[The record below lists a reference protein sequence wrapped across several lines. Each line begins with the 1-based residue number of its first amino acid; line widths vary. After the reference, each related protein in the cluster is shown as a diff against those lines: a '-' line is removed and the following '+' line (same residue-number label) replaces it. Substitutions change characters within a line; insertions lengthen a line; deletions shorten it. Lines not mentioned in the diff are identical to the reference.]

1 MTRLATN
8 RANRENKD
16 NEKTRIQFDRR
27 RHRPVTQIGG
37 AEITLTADTAAQIA
51 QPRLATPFVG
61 REITI
66 LRLIDL
72 AAESLVVTALLV
84 ELALVLANV
93 VARVYFQHS
102 FLWTDEIARL
112 ALSILAFIGG
122 AVAYRRRDHAFV
134 RVILSRLPARGERG
148 CLAFADV
155 IVLFVA
161 GITGFASAEF
171 LASSWDELT
180 PIFQMPAALI
190 ALPLPIGMAL
200 LMLYASVNLVRE
212 HGRMALGVG
221 VVFAAFVAIAALTRD
236 VWLPLLGDDASI
248 IAALSL
254 FFVAI
259 LAGVPVGFVLLL
271 STATYLWGTGTASL
285 VVLPQTMVNG
295 TGNFILLAVPFFILA
310 GLVMERGGISIRLV
324 RFIHALVGH
333 MRGGL
338 LQVTVGS
345 MYVVSGLSGSKPA
358 DVAAV
363 GTVMRDELSE
373 RHGAAEGAAVLAAS
387 AVMGETVPPSI
398 AMLIVG
404 SITNVS
410 LGAMFIGGLV
420 PAAVM
425 ALCLMMLI
433 YVRARAGG
441 APRLPRAG
449 LNVVARAGLGAVL
462 PLLMP
467 GTLLAGILLGVATPT
482 EIAAIAVVYG
492 ILLSS
497 LVYRE
502 MTLRGFMRIV
512 LDTTALTGVL
522 LFIFAAAS
530 SFSWTLTVAYLPQR
544 LVVLLQSVGDSAA
557 IFMVCS
563 IVLLI
568 LVGVLLEGLP
578 SLNVLAPLLI
588 PIAGKL
594 GLSELHYA
602 LVLIIAMGIGGFMPF
617 AGVGFY
623 VCCAVM
629 RCDIETASR
638 AMLPYLVMLIAGLLV
653 VAFVPWFT
661 LFLPH
666 YFGFRG

>member
-1 MTRLATN
+1 MDASAVEVLS
-8 RANRENKD
+8 
-16 NEKTRIQFDRR
+16 
-27 RHRPVTQIGG
+27 
-37 AEITLTADTAAQIA
+37 ADTEGLVSSAALDA
-51 QPRLATPFVG
+51 SPAG
-61 REITI
+61 REGTA
-66 LRLIDL
+66 LWLIDR
-72 AAESLVVTALLV
+72 AAEGLIVAALLG
-84 ELALVLANV
+84 ELVLVLANV
-93 VARVYFQHS
+93 AARIYFQRS

-112 ALSILAFIGG
+112 APSILAFVGG

-134 RVILSRLPARGERG
+134 RVILSRLPSRGERG
-148 CLAFADV
+148 CLALADV
-155 IVLFVA
+155 VVLFVA
-161 GITGFASAEF
+161 GITGYVSIEF
-171 LASSWDELT
+171 LGSSWGELT

-200 LMLYASVNLVRE
+200 LMLYSAINLKRD
-212 HGRMALGVG
+212 HGMMALWVG
-221 VVFAAFVAIAALTRD
+221 AGFAAVITVAALTRD
-236 VWLPLLGDDASI
+236 SWLPLLGDDAAI

-254 FFVAI
+254 FFIAI

-324 RFIHALVGH
+324 RFIYALVGH
-333 MRGGL
+333 MKGGL
-338 LQVTVGS
+338 LQVTVAS

-363 GTVMRDELSE
+363 GTVMRDELGE

-404 SITNVS
+404 SITSVS
-410 LGAMFIGGLV
+410 VGGMFIGGLI

-425 ALCLMMLI
+425 AICLMVLI
-433 YVRARAGG
+433 YVRARADGT
-441 APRLPRAG
+441 PRTPRASTS
-449 LNVVARAGLGAVL
+449 VMARAGLGAIL

-467 GTLLAGILLGVATPT
+467 GTLLAGILLGIATPT
-482 EIAAIAVVYG
+482 EIAALAVVYG
-492 ILLSS
+492 LLLSA

-502 MTLRGFMRIV
+502 MNFNGFIRIAI
-512 LDTTALTGVL
+512 DTAALTGVL

-544 LVVLLQSVGDSAA
+544 LVTLLQSVGDSQT
-557 IFMVCS
+557 IFMICS

-629 RCDIETASR
+629 RCNIETASR
-638 AMLPYLVMLIAGLLV
+638 AMLPYLVMLIAGLLI

-661 LFLPH
+661 LALPH

>member
-1 MTRLATN
+1 LRFDVM
-8 RANRENKD
+8 
-16 NEKTRIQFDRR
+16 RISA
-27 RHRPVTQIGG
+27 
-37 AEITLTADTAAQIA
+37 AEVITIEVEEQIA
-51 QPRLATPFVG
+51 LSRHVAAPVQPESMP
-61 REITI
+61 
-66 LRLIDL
+66 LRLVDL
-72 AAESLVVTALLV
+72 AAESLIVAALLG
-84 ELALVLANV
+84 ELVLVLANV
-93 VARVYFQHS
+93 LARVYFHRS

-134 RVILSRLPARGERG
+134 RVILSRLPVRGERG
-148 CLAFADV
+148 CLALADV
-155 IVLFVA
+155 VVLFVA
-161 GITGFASAEF
+161 GITGFASIEF
-171 LASSWDELT
+171 LTSSWGELT

-190 ALPLPIGMAL
+190 ALPLPIGMVL
-200 LMLYASVNLVRE
+200 LMLYAGVNLRRD
-212 HGRMALGVG
+212 HGAMALGVG
-221 VVFAAFVAIAALTRD
+221 GVFAATITVAALTRD
-236 VWLPLLGDDASI
+236 IWLPLLGDDAAI

-254 FFVAI
+254 FFFAI

-310 GLVMERGGISIRLV
+310 GLVMERGGISVRLV

-333 MRGGL
+333 TRGGL
-338 LQVTVGS
+338 LQVTVAS

-363 GTVMRDELSE
+363 GTVMRDELRE
-373 RHGAAEGAAVLAAS
+373 RHGAAEGAAALAAS

-404 SITNVS
+404 SITSVS
-410 LGAMFIGGLV
+410 VGAMFIGGLI

-425 ALCLMMLI
+425 ALCLMVLI
-433 YVRARAGG
+433 YLRARASG
-441 APRLPRAG
+441 APRTPRASARV
-449 LNVVARAGLGAVL
+449 LARAGLGAIL
-462 PLLMP
+462 PLMMP
-467 GTLLAGILLGVATPT
+467 GALLAGILLGAATPT
-482 EIAAIAVVYG
+482 EIAALAVVYG
-492 ILLSS
+492 IMLSS
-497 LVYRE
+497 VMYRE
-502 MTLRGFMRIV
+502 MSLQGFVRIA
-512 LDTTALTGVL
+512 LDTAALTGVL

-544 LVVLLQSVGDSAA
+544 LVVLLQSAGDSQA
-557 IFMVCS
+557 IFMICS

-629 RCDIETASR
+629 RCNIETASR
-638 AMLPYLVMLIAGLLV
+638 AMLPYLIVLLAGLLI

-666 YFGFRG
+666 YFGFHG

>member
-1 MTRLATN
+1 MRSHAVEIMTV
-8 RANRENKD
+8 EV
-16 NEKTRIQFDRR
+16 E
-27 RHRPVTQIGG
+27 
-37 AEITLTADTAAQIA
+37 EQIA
-51 QPRLATPFVG
+51 LSRNVAVPAGPESTP
-61 REITI
+61 
-66 LRLIDL
+66 LRLVDL
-72 AAESLVVTALLV
+72 AAESLIVAALLG
-84 ELALVLANV
+84 ELMLVLANV
-93 VARVYFQHS
+93 LARVYFHHS

-134 RVILSRLPARGERG
+134 RVILSRLPNGGERG
-148 CLAFADV
+148 CLALADV
-155 IVLFVA
+155 VVLFVA
-161 GITGFASAEF
+161 GITGFVSIEF
-171 LASSWDELT
+171 LASSWGELT

-190 ALPLPIGMAL
+190 ALPLPVGMAL
-200 LMLYASVNLVRE
+200 LMLYAAVNLRRD
-212 HGRMALGVG
+212 HGAMALGVG
-221 VVFAAFVAIAALTRD
+221 LVFAVFVTIAALTRD
-236 VWLPLLGDDASI
+236 VWLPWLGDDAAI

-254 FFVAI
+254 FFFAI

-271 STATYLWGTGTASL
+271 STATYLWGTGTAPL

-324 RFIHALVGH
+324 RFIHTLVGH
-333 MRGGL
+333 MQGGL
-338 LQVTVGS
+338 LQVTVAS

-410 LGAMFIGGLV
+410 VGAMFIGGLA

-425 ALCLMMLI
+425 ALCLMALI
-433 YVRARAGG
+433 YVRARASGV
-441 APRLPRAG
+441 PRIPRAG
-449 LNVVARAGLGAVL
+449 TGVIARAGLGAIL

-482 EIAAIAVVYG
+482 EIAALAVVYG

-497 LVYRE
+497 VVYRE
-502 MTLRGFMRIV
+502 MDLRGFIRIA
-512 LDTTALTGVL
+512 LDTAALTGVL

-544 LVVLLQSVGDSAA
+544 LVVLLQSVGDSQI
-557 IFMVCS
+557 IFMICS

-629 RCDIETASR
+629 RCNIETASR
-638 AMLPYLVMLIAGLLV
+638 AMLPYLIVLLAGLLI

>member
-1 MTRLATN
+1 MVALSDASPVALSDTGTEVPR
-8 RANRENKD
+8 RES
-16 NEKTRIQFDRR
+16 
-27 RHRPVTQIGG
+27 
-37 AEITLTADTAAQIA
+37 
-51 QPRLATPFVG
+51 TP
-61 REITI
+61 
-66 LRLIDL
+66 LRYIDF
-72 AAESLVVTALLV
+72 AAEALVVAALLG
-84 ELALVLANV
+84 ELVLVLANV
-93 VARVYFQHS
+93 AARVFFASS
-102 FLWTDEIARL
+102 FLWMDEVARL

-134 RVILSRLPARGERG
+134 RVVLSRLPPNGERA
-148 CLAFADV
+148 CLALAEV
-155 IVLFVA
+155 VVLFVA
-161 GITGFASAEF
+161 VMTGYVSFEF
-171 LASSWDELT
+171 LGSSWGEYT

-190 ALPLPIGMAL
+190 ALPLPVGMAL
-200 LMLYASVNLVRE
+200 LALYAAIGLRRD
-212 HGRMALGVG
+212 HGMMALWMG
-221 VVFAAFVAIAALTRD
+221 AAFAVVVTIAAFTRD
-236 VWLPLLGDDASI
+236 VWLPWLGDDAAI
-248 IAALSL
+248 IAALGL

-295 TGNFILLAVPFFILA
+295 TGSFILLAVPFFILA

-333 MRGGL
+333 MQGGL
-338 LQVTVGS
+338 LQVTVAS
-345 MYVVSGLSGSKPA
+345 MYLVSGLSGSKPA

-363 GTVMRDELSE
+363 GTVMRDELRE
-373 RHGAAEGAAVLAAS
+373 RHSAAEGTAVLAAA

-404 SITNVS
+404 SITSVS
-410 LGAMFIGGLV
+410 VGAMFIGGLI

-425 ALCLMMLI
+425 AVCLMVLI
-433 YVRARAGG
+433 YVRARSSG
-441 APRLPRAG
+441 APRTPRASAA
-449 LNVVARAGLGAVL
+449 VMARAGLGAIL

-467 GTLLAGILLGVATPT
+467 ASLLAGILFGIATPT
-482 EIAAIAVVYG
+482 EISALAVVYG
-492 ILLSS
+492 LLLSAF
-497 LVYRE
+497 LYRE
-502 MTLRGFMRIV
+502 MSWQTFIRIV
-512 LDTTALTGVL
+512 IDTAALTGVL

-544 LVVLLQSVGDSAA
+544 LVSLLQSVGNSQT
-557 IFMVCS
+557 IFMLCS

-638 AMLPYLVMLIAGLLV
+638 AMLPYLIMLIAGLLF
-653 VAFVPWFT
+653 VAGVPWFT
-661 LFLPH
+661 LALPH
-666 YFGFRG
+666 YFGFNG

>member
-1 MTRLATN
+1 MDIVAAEAGEPLASS
-8 RANRENKD
+8 RE
-16 NEKTRIQFDRR
+16 
-27 RHRPVTQIGG
+27 G
-37 AEITLTADTAAQIA
+37 TASA
-51 QPRLATPFVG
+51 G
-61 REITI
+61 REVTA

-72 AAESLVVTALLV
+72 AAEGVIVAALLG
-84 ELALVLANV
+84 ELVLVLANV
-93 VARVYFQHS
+93 AARVYFQRS
-102 FLWTDEIARL
+102 FLWTDEVARL

-134 RVILSRLPARGERG
+134 RVILSRLPSRGERG
-148 CLAFADV
+148 CLALADV
-155 IVLFVA
+155 VVLFVA
-161 GITGFASAEF
+161 GITGFVSIGF
-171 LASSWDELT
+171 LSSSWGELT

-200 LMLYASVNLVRE
+200 LMLYAAVNLRRD
-212 HGRMALGVG
+212 HGTMALWVG
-221 VVFAAFVAIAALTRD
+221 AAFAATVTIAALTRD
-236 VWLPLLGDDASI
+236 AWLPLLGDDAAI

-254 FFVAI
+254 FFIAI

-324 RFIHALVGH
+324 RFIYALVGH
-333 MRGGL
+333 MKGGL
-338 LQVTVGS
+338 LQVTVAS

-404 SITNVS
+404 SITSVS
-410 LGAMFIGGLV
+410 VGGMFIGGLI

-425 ALCLMMLI
+425 AICLMILI
-433 YVRARAGG
+433 YVRARASGTPG
-441 APRLPRAG
+441 TPRASAG
-449 LNVVARAGLGAVL
+449 VIARAGFGAIL

-467 GTLLAGILLGVATPT
+467 GTLLAGILLGIATPT
-482 EIAAIAVVYG
+482 EIAALAVVYVL
-492 ILLSS
+492 LLSA
-497 LVYRE
+497 LLYRE
-502 MTLRGFMRIV
+502 MSLSGFIRIAI
-512 LDTTALTGVL
+512 DTAALTGVL

-530 SFSWTLTVAYLPQR
+530 SFSWTLTIAMLPQR
-544 LVVLLQSVGDSAA
+544 LVSLLQSVGDSQA
-557 IFMVCS
+557 IFMICS

-638 AMLPYLVMLIAGLLV
+638 AMLPYLIMLVAGLLI

-661 LFLPH
+661 LALPH
-666 YFGFRG
+666 YFGFHG

>member
-1 MTRLATN
+1 MRVGAMEVVLTDAGEPVALSRAATL
-8 RANRENKD
+8 
-16 NEKTRIQFDRR
+16 
-27 RHRPVTQIGG
+27 PV
-37 AEITLTADTAAQIA
+37 
-51 QPRLATPFVG
+51 R
-61 REITI
+61 REITA
-66 LRLIDL
+66 LRFVDL
-72 AAESLVVTALLV
+72 AAESVIVAALLC
-84 ELALVLANV
+84 ELVLVLANV
-93 VARVYFQHS
+93 AARVYFQHS
-102 FLWTDEIARL
+102 FLWTDEVARL

-134 RVILSRLPARGERG
+134 RIILSRLPSRGERG
-148 CLAFADV
+148 CLALADV
-155 IVLFVA
+155 VVLFVA
-161 GITGFASAEF
+161 GLTGFVSIEF
-171 LASSWDELT
+171 LGSSWGELT

-200 LMLYASVNLVRE
+200 LMLYAGVNLRRD
-212 HGRMALGVG
+212 HGAMAVGVG
-221 VVFAAFVAIAALTRD
+221 AVFAAAITVAALTRD
-236 VWLPLLGDDASI
+236 TWLPLLGDDAAI

-254 FFVAI
+254 FFFAI

-333 MRGGL
+333 MQGGL
-338 LQVTVGS
+338 LQVTVAS

-363 GTVMRDELSE
+363 GTVMRDELGE

-410 LGAMFIGGLV
+410 VGAMFIGGLA

-425 ALCLMMLI
+425 ALCLMVLI
-433 YVRARAGG
+433 YVRARASG
-441 APRLPRAG
+441 APRTPRARTG
-449 LNVVARAGLGAVL
+449 VVARAGLGAIL
-462 PLLMP
+462 PMLMP

-482 EIAAIAVVYG
+482 EIAALAVVYG
-492 ILLSS
+492 ILLST

-502 MTLRGFMRIV
+502 MTLQGFIRMA
-512 LDTTALTGVL
+512 LDTAALTGVL

-544 LVVLLQSVGDSAA
+544 LVGLLQSVGDSQA
-557 IFMVCS
+557 IFMICS

-638 AMLPYLVMLIAGLLV
+638 AMFPYLVVLLAGLLI

>member
-1 MTRLATN
+1 MTDTGEPIALSGVATSS
-8 RANRENKD
+8 
-16 NEKTRIQFDRR
+16 DR
-27 RHRPVTQIGG
+27 P
-37 AEITLTADTAAQIA
+37 EITLL
-51 QPRLATPFVG
+51 RFV
-61 REITI
+61 
-66 LRLIDL
+66 DL
-72 AAESLVVTALLV
+72 AAESAIVTALLG
-84 ELALVLANV
+84 ELVLVLANV
-93 VARVYFQHS
+93 AARVYFQHS
-102 FLWTDEIARL
+102 FLWTDEVARL

-134 RVILSRLPARGERG
+134 RVILSRLPLGVERG
-148 CLAFADV
+148 CLALADV
-155 IVLFVA
+155 VVLFVA
-161 GITGFASAEF
+161 GLTGFASIEF
-171 LASSWDELT
+171 LASSWGELT
-180 PIFQMPAALI
+180 PIFQLPAALI
-190 ALPLPIGMAL
+190 AVPLPIGMAL
-200 LMLYASVNLVRE
+200 LMLYAGVNLRRD
-212 HGRMALGVG
+212 HGAMALGVG
-221 VVFAAFVAIAALTRD
+221 VVFAVVITVAALTRD
-236 VWLPLLGDDASI
+236 IWLPLLGDDASI
-248 IAALSL
+248 IAALGL
-254 FFVAI
+254 FFFAI

-324 RFIHALVGH
+324 RFIYALVGH
-333 MRGGL
+333 VRGGL
-338 LQVTVGS
+338 LQVTVAS

-363 GTVMRDELSE
+363 GTVMRDELGE
-373 RHGAAEGAAVLAAS
+373 RHGPAEGAAVLAAS

-410 LGAMFIGGLV
+410 VGAMFIGGLV

-425 ALCLMMLI
+425 ALCLMALI
-433 YVRARAGG
+433 YLRARASG
-441 APRLPRAG
+441 APRSPRAG
-449 LNVVARAGLGAVL
+449 AGVVARAGLGAIL

-467 GTLLAGILLGVATPT
+467 GTLLAGILLGIATPT

-497 LVYRE
+497 VVYRE
-502 MTLRGFMRIV
+502 MNLQGFIRIAI
-512 LDTTALTGVL
+512 DTAALTGVL

-544 LVVLLQSVGDSAA
+544 LVALLQSVGDSQT
-557 IFMVCS
+557 IFMICS
-563 IVLLI
+563 VVLLI
-568 LVGVLLEGLP
+568 VVGVLLEGLP

-629 RCDIETASR
+629 RCNIETASR
-638 AMLPYLVMLIAGLLV
+638 AMLPYLVVLLVGLLI

>member
-1 MTRLATN
+1 
-8 RANRENKD
+8 
-16 NEKTRIQFDRR
+16 
-27 RHRPVTQIGG
+27 VT
-37 AEITLTADTAAQIA
+37 IT
-51 QPRLATPFVG
+51 
-61 REITI
+61 
-66 LRLIDL
+66 
-72 AAESLVVTALLV
+72 
-84 ELALVLANV
+84 
-93 VARVYFQHS
+93 
-102 FLWTDEIARL
+102 
-112 ALSILAFIGG
+112 
-122 AVAYRRRDHAFV
+122 
-134 RVILSRLPARGERG
+134 
-148 CLAFADV
+148 
-155 IVLFVA
+155 
-161 GITGFASAEF
+161 
-171 LASSWDELT
+171 
-180 PIFQMPAALI
+180 
-190 ALPLPIGMAL
+190 
-200 LMLYASVNLVRE
+200 
-212 HGRMALGVG
+212 
-221 VVFAAFVAIAALTRD
+221 IAALTRD
-236 VWLPLLGDDASI
+236 IWLPLLGDDAAI

-254 FFVAI
+254 FFIAI

-271 STATYLWGTGTASL
+271 ATATYLWGTGTASL

-333 MRGGL
+333 MQGGL
-338 LQVTVGS
+338 LQVTVAS

-363 GTVMRDELSE
+363 GTVMRDELRE
-373 RHGAAEGAAVLAAS
+373 RHGAAEGAAVLAAA

-404 SITNVS
+404 SITSVS
-410 LGAMFIGGLV
+410 VGAMFIGGLI
-420 PAAVM
+420 PASTSVM
-425 ALCLMMLI
+425 
-433 YVRARAGG
+433 
-441 APRLPRAG
+441 
-449 LNVVARAGLGAVL
+449 ARAGLGAIL

-467 GTLLAGILLGVATPT
+467 GSLLAGILLGIATPT
-482 EIAAIAVVYG
+482 EIAALAVVYG
-492 ILLSS
+492 LALSIV
-497 LVYRE
+497 VYRE
-502 MTLRGFMRIV
+502 MNFGGFIRIAV
-512 LDTTALTGVL
+512 DTAALTGVL

-544 LVVLLQSVGDSAA
+544 LVSLLQSVGDSQA
-557 IFMVCS
+557 IFMICS

-638 AMLPYLVMLIAGLLV
+638 AMLPYLIMLIAGLLL

-661 LFLPH
+661 LALPH
-666 YFGFRG
+666 YFGFHG

>member
-1 MTRLATN
+1 MSNSAVEIMTI
-8 RANRENKD
+8 EV
-16 NEKTRIQFDRR
+16 E
-27 RHRPVTQIGG
+27 
-37 AEITLTADTAAQIA
+37 EQIA
-51 QPRLATPFVG
+51 LSRGAVLPVKPELTW
-61 REITI
+61 
-66 LRLIDL
+66 LRLIDR
-72 AAESLVVTALLV
+72 AAESLIVVALLG
-84 ELALVLANV
+84 ELVLVLANV
-93 VARVYFQHS
+93 MARLFFHRS

-122 AVAYRRRDHAFV
+122 AAAYRRRDHAFV
-134 RVILSRLPARGERG
+134 RVILSRLPNGGERG
-148 CLAFADV
+148 CLALADV
-155 IVLFVA
+155 VVLFVA
-161 GITGFASAEF
+161 GITGFVSIEF
-171 LASSWDELT
+171 LASSWGELT
-180 PIFQMPAALI
+180 PVLQMPAALI
-190 ALPLPIGMAL
+190 ASPLPVGMAL
-200 LMLYASVNLVRE
+200 LTLYAAVNLRRD
-212 HGRMALGVG
+212 HGAMALGVG
-221 VVFAAFVAIAALTRD
+221 LVFALFVTIAAFTRD
-236 VWLPLLGDDASI
+236 TWLPLLGDDAAI
-248 IAALSL
+248 IVALSL
-254 FFVAI
+254 FFFAI

-271 STATYLWGTGTASL
+271 STATYLWGTGTAPL

-333 MRGGL
+333 MQGGL
-338 LQVTVGS
+338 LQVTVAS

-363 GTVMRDELSE
+363 GTVMRDELAE
-373 RHGAAEGAAVLAAS
+373 RHGSAEGAAVLAAS

-410 LGAMFIGGLV
+410 VGAMFIGGLA

-425 ALCLMMLI
+425 ALCLMALI
-433 YVRARAGG
+433 YVRARASGV
-441 APRLPRAG
+441 PRIPRAG
-449 LNVVARAGLGAVL
+449 GRVIARAGLGAIL

-482 EIAAIAVVYG
+482 EIAALAVVYG

-502 MTLRGFMRIV
+502 MDLRGFVRIA
-512 LDTTALTGVL
+512 LDTAALTGVL

-544 LVVLLQSVGDSAA
+544 LVSLLQSVGDSQA
-557 IFMVCS
+557 IFMICS

-629 RCDIETASR
+629 RCNIETASR
-638 AMLPYLVMLIAGLLV
+638 AMLPYLIVLLAGLLI